1 MIQSSLKQAMIGTAA
16 IAALLLAGRNVG
28 AATDLSPA
36 ITFFE
41 NGNGWLQK
49 SDYDKAIADYDEAIR
64 LDTND
69 AYAFRARG
77 VAWFYKRDYD
87 KAIADLSEALR
98 LRPINPDV
106 YSCRAWAWIY
116 KRDFGKAT
124 ADLAD
129 AIRLDSTDADNYN
142 FAAWIKATCP
152 NERNR
157 SGTEAIELAAVGC
170 ELTLWKNADILD
182 TLGAAYA
189 EAGDFDSAIKW
200 QQKAID
206 LSPDDAEFVK
216 VAKERL
222 ELYKDHKP
230 YREE

>member
-1 MIQSSLKQAMIGTAA
+1 MQKGDYDKA
-16 IAALLLAGRNVG
+16 IADYDQAIALDPRVAE
-28 AATDLSPA
+28 
-36 ITFFE
+36 FFDFRGFAWSCKK
-41 NGNGWLQK
+41 NR
-49 SDYDKAIADYDEAIR
+49 DKAIADYDEAIR

-106 YSCRAWAWIY
+106 YSGRAWAWIY

-124 ADLAD
+124 ADLAE

-152 NERNR
+152 NERCR
-157 SGTEAIELAAVGC
+157 SGTEAIELATVGC
-170 ELTLWKNADILD
+170 ELTLWENANILD

-200 QQKAID
+200 QQKAIE
-206 LSPDDAEFVK
+206 LFSDDVELVK
-216 VAKERL
+216 GAKQRL
-222 ELYKDHKP
+222 ALYKDHKP